1 MKGFSIRI
9 VVSFKRLIFVLNV
22 LPIGDQMNKLIVSA
36 LLLIIT
42 GVACTSGDPI
52 TNELVETLE
61 PTALSPVYA
70 ASSTFA
76 EGGTVKGVANSDS
89 LSIDGIQGGIR
100 VSGTGTISVEPDVAV
115 LEIGVEVFAGKVSK
129 ARSEASIAMESV
141 TSTIKKLGVEDK
153 DIQTTRFSIYP
164 RYDYEETTINGN
176 RIGTQV
182 LTGYTVSNT
191 VKAKIFEVDKVGK
204 IIDDAAGA
212 GGDYVRING
221 VDFTVDDPNPYK
233 TTIRK
238 MAVEDAVNKA
248 QEYALLTN
256 VELGP
261 IISLDEMGVGS
272 IQSPYEADYGMRMM
286 AAAPT
291 TSISSGQLEISLS
304 VNTLFAIK

>member
-1 MKGFSIRI
+1 
-9 VVSFKRLIFVLNV
+9 
-22 LPIGDQMNKLIVSA
+22 MNKLIVLA
-36 LLLIIT
+36 LLIIIT
-42 GVACTSGDPI
+42 GLACSNNDPI
-52 TNELVETLE
+52 TDRNVAPLE
-61 PTALSPVYA
+61 QTPLSPVYA
-70 ASSTFA
+70 SSATFA
-76 EGGTVKGVANSDS
+76 DGATVKGVANSDS
-89 LSIDGIQGGIR
+89 LSVNEGQGGIR
-100 VSGTGTISVEPDVAV
+100 VSGTGTISVEPDVAI

-129 ARSEASIAMESV
+129 ARSEASIAMDSV
-141 TSTIKKLGVEDK
+141 IATIKKLGVEEN

-164 RYDYEETTINGN
+164 RYDYEEATINGK

-191 VKAKIFEVDKVGK
+191 VKAKVFEVDKVGK
-204 IIDDAAGA
+204 IIDSAADA
-212 GGDYVRING
+212 GGDYVRIDG
-221 VDFTVDDPNPYK
+221 VDFTVDDPSPYK

-261 IISLDEMGVGS
+261 IISLDEMGSGS

-291 TSISSGQLEISLS
+291 TSISSGQLEVSLS

>member
-1 MKGFSIRI
+1 MWI

-22 LPIGDQMNKLIVSA
+22 LLIGDQMNKIIVSA

-42 GVACTSGDPI
+42 GLACSGNDPI
-52 TNELVETLE
+52 TNENVGALE

-89 LSIDGIQGGIR
+89 LRVDGIQGGIR
-100 VSGTGTISVEPDVAV
+100 VSGTGSISVEPDVAV

-164 RYDYEETTINGN
+164 RYDYEETTINGK

-191 VKAKIFEVDKVGK
+191 VKAKVFEVDKVGE
-204 IIDDAAGA
+204 IIDDAADA

-261 IISLDEMGVGS
+261 IISLDEMGAGS
-272 IQSPYEADYGMRMM
+272 IQSPYEAEYGMRMM

>member
-1 MKGFSIRI
+1 
-9 VVSFKRLIFVLNV
+9 
-22 LPIGDQMNKLIVSA
+22 MNKLILSA

-42 GVACTSGDPI
+42 GLACSNNDPI
-52 TNELVETLE
+52 TDGHVGTTE

-70 ASSTFA
+70 SSSTFSD
-76 EGGTVKGVANSDS
+76 GGTVKGVANSDS
-89 LSIDGIQGGIR
+89 LRVDGIQGGIR
-100 VSGTGTISVEPDVAV
+100 VSGTGSISVEPDVAV

-164 RYDYEETTINGN
+164 RYDYEETTINGK

-191 VKAKIFEVDKVGK
+191 VKAKVFEVDKVGE
-204 IIDDAAGA
+204 IIDDAADA

-221 VDFTVDDPNPYK
+221 VNFTVDDPNPYK

-261 IISLDEMGVGS
+261 IISLDEMGAGS